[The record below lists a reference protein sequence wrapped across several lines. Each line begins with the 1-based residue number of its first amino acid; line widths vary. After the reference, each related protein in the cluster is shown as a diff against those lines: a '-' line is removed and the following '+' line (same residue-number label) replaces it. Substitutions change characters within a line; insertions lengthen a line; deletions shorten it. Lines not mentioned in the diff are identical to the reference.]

1 MITFTVTNKHRP
13 KATIVMLVS
22 LYGKQYKKSI
32 GIGVPV
38 KYWNDSKK
46 RARTTA
52 DFKEGNEINDEIDR
66 WEEIG
71 KRTVKYFTD
80 SRISPAAKE
89 FADKIAELT
98 ATNEEA
104 SDAEKRFFTDY
115 LEKIYIPRYSIA
127 REKLTVVKY
136 TQALHKLRD
145 FEKDTRHHLQI
156 SEIDIDFYN
165 RFQHWFYE
173 QGYSRNY
180 FGNIIK
186 IVKQVYRESRVCD
199 RLHNEHG
206 TDHRDFIAPKD
217 SVDNVY
223 LDQKE
228 LEKIY
233 TLDIPSTVQKDAAC
247 NKAQEGENIPHKIA
261 ALSRARGLF
270 LIGCYT
276 GLRVSDFSRLSAAHI
291 GRHITIK
298 THKTGIPVVIPIHP
312 VVREIIESGFDLTNT
327 ISDQKFNE
335 QIKELCRLA
344 GITEDVL
351 INKNEGGKNVEKIIP
366 KYKLVSSH
374 TARRSFATNAYKAGV
389 PTIAIMKI
397 TGHTKEST
405 FLKYIKVSAQ
415 ENAEMLSRHPFF
427 MQETEQYNG

>member
-217 SVDNVY
+217 SVDNV
-223 LDQKE
+223 
-228 LEKIY
+228 
-233 TLDIPSTVQKDAAC
+233 
-247 NKAQEGENIPHKIA
+247 
-261 ALSRARGLF
+261 
-270 LIGCYT
+270 
-276 GLRVSDFSRLSAAHI
+276 
-291 GRHITIK
+291 
-298 THKTGIPVVIPIHP
+298 
-312 VVREIIESGFDLTNT
+312 
-327 ISDQKFNE
+327 
-335 QIKELCRLA
+335 
-344 GITEDVL
+344 
-351 INKNEGGKNVEKIIP
+351 
-366 KYKLVSSH
+366 
-374 TARRSFATNAYKAGV
+374 
-389 PTIAIMKI
+389 
-397 TGHTKEST
+397 
-405 FLKYIKVSAQ
+405 
-415 ENAEMLSRHPFF
+415 
-427 MQETEQYNG
+427 

>member
-1 MITFTVTNKHRP
+1 M
-13 KATIVMLVS
+13 
-22 LYGKQYKKSI
+22 KS
-32 GIGVPV
+32 
-38 KYWNDSKK
+38 
-46 RARTTA
+46 T
-52 DFKEGNEINDEIDR
+52 R

-206 TDHRDFIAPKD
+206 TDH
-217 SVDNVY
+217 
-223 LDQKE
+223 
-228 LEKIY
+228 
-233 TLDIPSTVQKDAAC
+233 
-247 NKAQEGENIPHKIA
+247 
-261 ALSRARGLF
+261 
-270 LIGCYT
+270 
-276 GLRVSDFSRLSAAHI
+276 
-291 GRHITIK
+291 
-298 THKTGIPVVIPIHP
+298 GI
-312 VVREIIESGFDLTNT
+312 L
-327 ISDQKFNE
+327 
-335 QIKELCRLA
+335 
-344 GITEDVL
+344 
-351 INKNEGGKNVEKIIP
+351 
-366 KYKLVSSH
+366 
-374 TARRSFATNAYKAGV
+374 
-389 PTIAIMKI
+389 
-397 TGHTKEST
+397 
-405 FLKYIKVSAQ
+405 
-415 ENAEMLSRHPFF
+415 
-427 MQETEQYNG
+427 

>member
-127 REKLTVVKY
+127 REKLTCKSVKS
-136 TQALHKLRD
+136 TLI
-145 FEKDTRHHLQI
+145 FTTGSSI
-156 SEIDIDFYN
+156 GFT
-165 RFQHWFYE
+165 
-173 QGYSRNY
+173 SR
-180 FGNIIK
+180 
-186 IVKQVYRESRVCD
+186 
-199 RLHNEHG
+199 
-206 TDHRDFIAPKD
+206 
-217 SVDNVY
+217 
-223 LDQKE
+223 
-228 LEKIY
+228 
-233 TLDIPSTVQKDAAC
+233 
-247 NKAQEGENIPHKIA
+247 
-261 ALSRARGLF
+261 
-270 LIGCYT
+270 
-276 GLRVSDFSRLSAAHI
+276 
-291 GRHITIK
+291 
-298 THKTGIPVVIPIHP
+298 GIP
-312 VVREIIESGFDLTNT
+312 EII
-327 ISDQKFNE
+327 
-335 QIKELCRLA
+335 LA
-344 GITEDVL
+344 TL
-351 INKNEGGKNVEKIIP
+351 
-366 KYKLVSSH
+366 
-374 TARRSFATNAYKAGV
+374 
-389 PTIAIMKI
+389 
-397 TGHTKEST
+397 
-405 FLKYIKVSAQ
+405 
-415 ENAEMLSRHPFF
+415 
-427 MQETEQYNG
+427 